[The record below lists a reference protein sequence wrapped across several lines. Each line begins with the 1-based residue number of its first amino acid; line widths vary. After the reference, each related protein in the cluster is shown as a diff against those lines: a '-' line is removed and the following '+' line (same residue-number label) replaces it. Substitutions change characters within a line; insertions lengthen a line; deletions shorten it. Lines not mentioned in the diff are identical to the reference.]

1 MTSNARSE
9 ANAAGVPSSRVSEDV
24 GVIVVA
30 AGQGTRLGAGMP
42 KALVP
47 LAGEP
52 LVVHAVRRVRA
63 CEQIG
68 PIVVVAPVDRV
79 TEFALL
85 LASFEVS
92 VVAGGAE
99 RTASVGAGLGGL
111 PTSVEVV
118 LVHDAAR
125 ALTPS
130 AVFDDVIEAVRGGA
144 DAVVPGLVVSDTIKQ
159 VDESGHVIATLDRSV
174 LRAIQTPQGFTRAAL
189 TAAHASGDLATDDAA
204 LVEKAGGVVR
214 VIEGSPLAAKVTT
227 ETDLQLLTHLAG
239 VS

>member
-1 MTSNARSE
+1 MSPNARSDS
-9 ANAAGVPSSRVSEDV
+9 AAGVASSVAA
-24 GVIVVA
+24 IVVA
-30 AGQGTRLGAGMP
+30 AGRGTRLDAGIP

-68 PIVVVAPVDRV
+68 PIVVVAPGDVLADFVSLLDSYEV
-79 TEFALL
+79 T
-85 LASFEVS
+85 

-99 RTASVGAGLGGL
+99 RTDSVGAGLAVL
-111 PTSVEVV
+111 PSSAQLV

-125 ALTPS
+125 ALTPPALFD
-130 AVFDDVIEAVRGGA
+130 AVIAAVRDGA
-144 DAVVPGLVVSDTIKQ
+144 DAVVPGVAVSDTIKQ
-159 VDESGHVIATLDRSV
+159 VDDTGQVLATLDRSA

-189 TAAHASGDLATDDAA
+189 VAAHASGDLATDDAA

-214 VIEGSPLAAKVTT
+214 VIEGSALAAKVTT
-227 ETDLQLLTHLAG
+227 QVDLRLLTELAAQ
-239 VS
+239 S

>member
-1 MTSNARSE
+1 MSANARSDS
-9 ANAAGVPSSRVSEDV
+9 AAGVASSVAA
-24 GVIVVA
+24 IVVA

-63 CEQIG
+63 CEQLG
-68 PIVVVAPVDRV
+68 PIVVVAPGDLLA
-79 TEFALL
+79 EFTALL
-85 LASFEVS
+85 ADFEVS

-99 RTASVGAGLGGL
+99 RTDSVGAGLAAL
-111 PTSVEVV
+111 ASTAQIV

-125 ALTPS
+125 ALTPPS
-130 AVFDDVIEAVRGGA
+130 LFDAVIAALRSGA
-144 DAVVPGLVVSDTIKQ
+144 DAVVPGLAVSDTIKQ
-159 VDESGHVIATLDRSV
+159 VDESGHVIATLDRSA

-214 VIEGSPLAAKVTT
+214 VIDGSPLAAKVTT
-227 ETDLQLLTHLAG
+227 EVDLRLLTHLAAQ
-239 VS
+239 S

>member
-1 MTSNARSE
+1 
-9 ANAAGVPSSRVSEDV
+9 
-24 GVIVVA
+24 
-30 AGQGTRLGAGMP
+30 MP

-68 PIVVVAPVDRV
+68 PIVVVAPADLLSD
-79 TEFALL
+79 FAVLL
-85 LASFEVS
+85 DPFEVT

-99 RTASVGAGLGGL
+99 RTDSVGAGLAAL
-111 PTSVEVV
+111 PSSTQTV

-125 ALTPS
+125 ALTPPALFS
-130 AVFDDVIEAVRGGA
+130 AVIAAVRSGA
-144 DAVVPGLVVSDTIKQ
+144 DAVVPGLAVSDTIKQ
-159 VDESGHVIATLDRSV
+159 VDESGHVVATLDRSV

-189 TAAHASGDLATDDAA
+189 AAAHASGDLATDDAA

-214 VIEGSPLAAKVTT
+214 VIDGSPLAAKVTT

-239 VS
+239 AS

>member
-1 MTSNARSE
+1 MSSPISARSE
-9 ANAAGVPSSRVSEDV
+9 STAGAASSHDV
-24 GVIVVA
+24 GAIVVA

-63 CEQIG
+63 CDQIG
-68 PIVVVAPVDRV
+68 PIVVVAPGDLLPD
-79 TEFALL
+79 FAALL
-85 LASFEVS
+85 DDFEVS

-99 RTASVGAGLGGL
+99 RTDSVSAGLAAL
-111 PTSVEVV
+111 PPSVSVV

-130 AVFDDVIEAVRGGA
+130 ALFQAVITAVRDGA
-144 DAVVPGLVVSDTIKQ
+144 DAVVPGLAVSDTVKQ
-159 VDESGHVIATLDRSV
+159 VDGAGHVVATLDRSV

-189 TAAHASGDLATDDAA
+189 TSAHASGDLATDDAA

-214 VIEGSPLAAKVTT
+214 VIDGSPLAAKVTT
-227 ETDLQLLTHLAG
+227 EIDLTLLTQLAAQA
-239 VS
+239 

>member
-1 MTSNARSE
+1 MSAHARSDS
-9 ANAAGVPSSRVSEDV
+9 AAGVASSDVTTDV
-24 GVIVVA
+24 GAIVVA
-30 AGQGTRLGAGMP
+30 AGQGTRLGAGVP

-68 PIVVVAPVDRV
+68 PVVVVAPGDLLPD
-79 TEFALL
+79 FAGLL
-85 LASFEVS
+85 SDFEVS
-92 VVAGGAE
+92 VVAGGVE
-99 RTASVGAGLGGL
+99 RTDSVNAGLAAL
-111 PTSVEVV
+111 SPAVEMV

-130 AVFDDVIEAVRGGA
+130 SLFTDVIEAVRGGA
-144 DAVVPGLVVSDTIKQ
+144 DAVVPGVAVADTIKQ
-159 VDESGHVIATLDRSV
+159 IDPAGHVVATLDRSV

-214 VIEGSPLAAKVTT
+214 VIDGSPLAAKVTT
-227 ETDLQLLTHLAG
+227 EIDLTLLTQLATR
-239 VS
+239 S